1 MAFDWKKKLAESK
14 KAAGEAFTKAVEK
27 GTELAAKAEQK
38 AAILSDK
45 IDEQTV
51 KVVNKVEE
59 AISKKRA
66 EKPAAP
72 AAPKAQQKKDA
83 PKQG

>member
-14 KAAGEAFTKAVEK
+14 KAASEAFGKAVEK

-45 IDEQTV
+45 IDEQTI
-51 KVVNKVEE
+51 KAVNKVEE
-59 AISKKRA
+59 VISKKRA
-66 EKPAAP
+66 QKKPA
-72 AAPKAQQKKDA
+72 PKSDT